1 MNVKKIKAEVRKLLH
16 GLTEKKKI
24 GMRDSLREELLL
36 DSMSLV
42 TLLIQFEDTFS
53 VTLDVDDLNPFMLET
68 VSDVVAL
75 AEKYVGD
82 RDE

>member
-1 MNVKKIKAEVRKLLH
+1 
-16 GLTEKKKI
+16 
-24 GMRDSLREELLL
+24 
-36 DSMSLV
+36 MSLF